1 MTVKIRRERP
11 TTTVPIGKFA
21 GGSGKQAISIRSFR
35 LGEGLPTVSQMREE
49 LDEYTDVLMG
59 RLSPPIENG
68 EMTLLEYANAVYSR
82 AQELTILLQR
92 AESNG
97 TVVKG
102 SKPYKFRTG
111 ELRTF
116 VEMAN
121 KAIELGSRRVTAAKL
136 EYEMTLG

>member
-1 MTVKIRRERP
+1 
-11 TTTVPIGKFA
+11 
-21 GGSGKQAISIRSFR
+21 
-35 LGEGLPTVSQMREE
+35 MREE